1 MTPKKDGIYAM
12 YLRKSRADIEAEARG
27 QFESLAHHLQILTD
41 LAERYGIRIY
51 KTYREIV
58 SGDSIEGR
66 PQMQALLSEVEQGVY
81 DGVLVTEI
89 SRLARG
95 RTKDQGI
102 VTEAFRKTGTLIITP
117 SKIYDPADDADETFF
132 DFELFMAR
140 QEYKYIKKRMQR
152 GRELSRNNG
161 NWIFPHVP
169 CGYRKDGLRLVP
181 DDNAPAI
188 KGTLLDFES
197 GKRTFSETVAHL
209 KSIMPERRW
218 HSSTV
223 RRMITNP
230 IYAGYIRR
238 GKEAPN
244 ASTLD
249 IDSYTPANCV
259 SLITLEEHI
268 AIVRRITPRPRTKG
282 GLPLR
287 NAFAGLIRCKAC
299 GRAIIYSYNRGT
311 PVLTHQ
317 HGIDIPPCS
326 CSQVHYDVA
335 YQMIS
340 ETIIRDLPRV
350 EYEPD
355 VSVDDGQLKDLK
367 RRLKRAEQIK
377 SDLFQKLEEGLYT
390 ASEFKDRKTYRE
402 QEIEALKGQIEA
414 IESKQKKHHVKV
426 DTDDL
431 IEVLRDG
438 DPSLVN
444 EVLRVFVDH
453 IEYTKKSR
461 SDAPAFEVFYL

>member
-1 MTPKKDGIYAM
+1 MIPKTDGIYAM

-27 QFESLAHHLQILTD
+27 QYETLAHHLQILTE
-41 LAERYGIRIY
+41 LADRYGIRIY

-58 SGDSIEGR
+58 SGDSIDGR
-66 PQMQALLSEVEQGVY
+66 PQMQALLSEVENGVY

-102 VTEAFRKTGTLIITP
+102 VAEAFRKTGTLIITP
-117 SKIYDPADDADETFF
+117 SKIYDPTDDADETFF

-152 GRELSRNNG
+152 GRELSRQNG

-169 CGYRKDGLRLVP
+169 VGYKKDGLCLVP
-181 DDNAPAI
+181 DEKATIMKAA
-188 KGTLLDFES
+188 LLEF
-197 GKRTFSETVAHL
+197 GNGRRNLTKTIVFL
-209 KSIMPERRW
+209 KTALPERKW
-218 HSSTV
+218 NISTV
-223 RRMITNP
+223 RRTLTNP

-249 IDSYTPANCV
+249 LDSYTKANCEPII
-259 SLITLEEHI
+259 SIEDHI
-268 AIVRRITPRPRTKG
+268 AIVQRIVPRPRMKD
-282 GLPLR
+282 GLTLR
-287 NAFAGLIRCKAC
+287 NAFAGLIRCKNC
-299 GRAIIYSYNRGT
+299 GRAIVYSSNRGT

-317 HGIDIPPCS
+317 HGIDIPPCP
-326 CSQVHYDVA
+326 CSQVRYDVA
-335 YQMIS
+335 YQLITD
-340 ETIIRDLPRV
+340 TIISHLPYV
-350 EYEPD
+350 EYEQEEA
-355 VSVDDGQLKDLK
+355 VDEEQIEELKK
-367 RRLKRAEQIK
+367 RLKRAEQIK
-377 SDLFQKLEEGLYT
+377 AELFQKLEDGIYT
-390 ASEFKDRKTYRE
+390 ASEFKERKTIRE

-414 IESKQKKHHVKV
+414 LEGIKKKHPVKI

-438 DPSLVN
+438 DPALVN
-444 EVLRVFVDH
+444 DVLRVFVDH
-453 IEYTKKSR
+453 IEYKKESR
-461 SDAPAFEVFYL
+461 RHPPAFEVFYL